1 MDKAS
6 DKPATQSGLVPLER
20 LRARV
25 DIGAFGFET
34 TDELEDLAMP
44 IGQERALDAIRTGL
58 RLGHQGYNIFAAGP
72 QGTGKHETVRGLLS
86 EEAATRAAPADWCY
100 VNNFQDSHQ
109 PNAIQL
115 PSNRGCEF
123 KNAMDRLVS
132 DLQSALSSA
141 FRTDEYRT
149 SLQMIEEELKERQ
162 EAALEM
168 VRNAAAEKSVSLIHT
183 PMGYAFAPM
192 AEGRVIAPEKF
203 RGLPQE
209 TRRQFEESISALEQ
223 ELQAALQN
231 LPAWLQETREKVRRL
246 NEDTAKFSVQHL
258 IRSLIQE
265 FQDLEEIV
273 AYLDQVQQDVSENV
287 ETFLGLAEQSDA
299 GPFERAMRQE
309 TDFFRRYQVNLLVDH
324 SEANAAPVV
333 YEDEPSFE
341 RLMGRVEHRAELGA
355 LVTDFNMI
363 RPGALHRA
371 NGGYLILDARKVL
384 TQPMAWEALKRT
396 LKAGEIRIESMY
408 SALGLPT
415 TTTLDPEPIP
425 LDVKIVLIG
434 EGMLYYLL
442 YHHDP
447 EFSQLFK
454 ILGDFDERIERTG
467 DNAALYARLIATV
480 ARRGSLSAFD
490 RGAVAELS
498 EYAARRAQ
506 DSERFSTEI
515 DALADVMREAN
526 LIAANGGASVVG
538 RDAVQAALDA
548 QQVRHGRASER
559 IREQMLR
566 GTVLVDTEGEKV
578 GQING
583 LAVYMLGASMFGKP
597 NRITAR
603 VRLGKGNVVDIER
616 EVELGGPT
624 HSKGVLILSG
634 YLGSHYLPDRPLSLA
649 ASLVFE
655 QSYGG
660 VDGDSASSAELY
672 ALLSALADVPVKQ
685 HFAVTGS
692 VNQRG
697 EVQAIGGVNEK
708 IEGFFDLCEARG
720 LSGDHGVLIPA
731 SNVKNLMLDQRVLDA
746 VEAGKFQV
754 HAVETINQGL
764 EILTGMTAGERDDN
778 GDFPEGS
785 VNQRVAARLA
795 DFAQKRAK
803 FAGAGEG
810 GDGS

>member
-1 MDKAS
+1 MDEAS
-6 DKPATQSGLVPLER
+6 HKPAAGSGPVPLER
-20 LRARV
+20 LRTRV
-25 DIGAFGFET
+25 DIAAFAFET
-34 TDELEDLAMP
+34 TDELEDLGVP
-44 IGQERALDAIRTGL
+44 IGQDRALEAIRVGL

-72 QGTGKHETVRGLLS
+72 QGTGKHTTVRGLLG
-86 EEAATRAAPADWCY
+86 EEASKRAVPEDWCY

-115 PSNRGCEF
+115 PSGRGCEF

-141 FRTDEYRT
+141 FRSDEYRS
-149 SLQMIEEELKERQ
+149 SLQMIEEDLKERQ
-162 EAALEM
+162 EAALEV
-168 VRNAAAEKSVSLIHT
+168 VRNSAKEKSVSLVHT
-183 PMGYAFAPM
+183 PMGYAFAPT

-203 RGLPQE
+203 RALPQQ
-209 TRRQFEESISALEQ
+209 TRAQFEENIQALEQ
-223 ELQAALQN
+223 ELQEAMQN

-258 IRSLIQE
+258 IQALILE

-273 AYLDQVQQDVSENV
+273 AYLDQVQRDVIENV
-287 ETFLGLAEQSDA
+287 ETFLKLAEQSDVGA
-299 GPFERAMRQE
+299 FERAMGQE

-324 SEANAAPVV
+324 SQAGAAPVV
-333 YEDEPSFE
+333 YEDEPTFE
-341 RLMGRVEHRAELGA
+341 RLMGRVEHRAELGT

-363 RPGALHRA
+363 RPGALHSA

-384 TQPMAWEALKRT
+384 IQPLAWEALKRT
-396 LKAGEIRIESMY
+396 LKAGEVRIESMY
-408 SALGLPT
+408 SALGFPT

-442 YHHDP
+442 YHYDP
-447 EFSQLFK
+447 EFRELFK
-454 ILGDFDERIERTG
+454 ILGDFDERVERTA
-467 DNAALYARLIATV
+467 DSAQLFARLIATS
-480 ARRGSLSAFD
+480 ARQGSLCPFD
-490 RGAVAELS
+490 RGAVAALLEH
-498 EYAARRAQ
+498 AARRAQ

-515 DALADVMREAN
+515 DVLADVMREAN
-526 LIAANGGASVVG
+526 LIAANGGGSVVG
-538 RDAVQAALDA
+538 RDSVQAALDA
-548 QQVRHGRASER
+548 RQYRHGRASER
-559 IREQMLR
+559 IQEQMLR
-566 GTVLVDTEGEKV
+566 GTVLVDTEGEKT
-578 GQING
+578 GQVNG
-583 LAVYMLGASMFGKP
+583 LSVYMLGASMFGKP
-597 NRITAR
+597 SRITAR
-603 VRLGKGNVVDIER
+603 VRLGRGNVVDIER
-616 EVELGGPT
+616 EVELGGPL

-672 ALLSALADVPVKQ
+672 ALLSALAEVPIKQ

-720 LSGDHGVLIPA
+720 LSGEHGVLIPA
-731 SNVKNLMLDQRVLDA
+731 SNVKNLMLEQRVLDA
-746 VEAGKFQV
+746 VEAGKFHV
-754 HAVETINQGL
+754 HAVETVDQGI
-764 EILTGMTAGERDDN
+764 EILTGMDAGKRD
-778 GDFPEGS
+778 GEGKFPEGS
-785 VNQRVAARLA
+785 LNQRVAARLA
-795 DFAQKRAK
+795 DFAEKRAK
-803 FAGAGEG
+803 FVGTGK
-810 GDGS
+810 DGHES